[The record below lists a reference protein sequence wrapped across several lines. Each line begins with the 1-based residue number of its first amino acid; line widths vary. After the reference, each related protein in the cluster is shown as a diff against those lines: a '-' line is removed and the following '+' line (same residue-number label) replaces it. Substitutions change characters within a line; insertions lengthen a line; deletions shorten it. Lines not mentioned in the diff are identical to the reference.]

1 MEHETQ
7 HHTATFEKINATLD
21 RITEMQEKA
30 ALEMEEMREK
40 KKQYLE
46 EEKQRQKAADKRMTK
61 LEGMFTSQWGKL
73 MESLVE
79 GDLVGL
85 LSGCGIAVHSIHP
98 RVYGRRN
105 GTHYEF
111 DIVAGNGDEVV
122 VVEVKT
128 TLKSEQVTEFLEK
141 LQRFTVYEPL
151 YQGKRIYG
159 AVAYLKADSSVT
171 LYAERQGLF
180 VIRATGSSASIVNDE
195 EFVPRV
201 F

>member
-1 MEHETQ
+1 M
-7 HHTATFEKINATLD
+7 K
-21 RITEMQEKA
+21 
-30 ALEMEEMREK
+30 
-40 KKQYLE
+40 
-46 EEKQRQKAADKRMTK
+46 K

-79 GDLVGL
+79 GDLIGL